1 MKKELEEKQAEIER
15 AKVAAET
22 MFSGLGGGATDG
34 TEPQRRR
41 QEIHWDYDKKGLYI
55 FTITMIPKFNVFSI
69 LRVPPPAIFG
79 IPIYGS

>member
-1 MKKELEEKQAEIER
+1 MKKEIEEKQAEIER

-41 QEIHWDYDKKGLYI
+41 QEIHWDYDKKGLYW
-55 FTITMIPKFNVFSI
+55 THPEPSYE
-69 LRVPPPAIFG
+69 
-79 IPIYGS
+79 IYFF

>member
-55 FTITMIPKFNVFSI
+55 TMSRIPKSYVFSI
-69 LRVPPPAIFG
+69 LTA
-79 IPIYGS
+79 

>member
-41 QEIHWDYDKKGLYI
+41 QEIHWDYDKKGLYLYDTKI
-55 FTITMIPKFNVFSI
+55 QRFPHLWF
-69 LRVPPPAIFG
+69 LG
-79 IPIYGS
+79 